1 MDLVKEAKQTV
12 ITRPMERVISP
23 FEDFTKLNASGGIVL
38 LVCTAIGLLWANS
51 AFGDLY
57 SNFWELP
64 FTIGIGTHLLEK
76 PLILWINDG
85 LMAIFF
91 FVIGLEIKRE
101 ILVGEL
107 TEPRQAILPIA
118 AALGGMVIPAFIFL
132 LFNFQSPYSSGWG
145 IPMATDIAFAIG
157 LLGLLGSRIPFSAK
171 IFLTTLA
178 IVDDLGAVLVIALFY
193 TSEISW
199 ISLGTACVFLAIL
212 MGANRMGLR
221 SPFIY
226 GLFGIGGLWLA
237 FLFSGLHPTIA
248 GVLAAFTIPATSA
261 ITKKEFAHKSE
272 KFSQEFRKA
281 EVSGVPV
288 LGNEEQ
294 SEAIKAL
301 ETAKDLIQPPLQ
313 KLEHALYPWVTFAI
327 MPIFAL
333 ANAGVVI
340 ATDFSSLLSHSVSLG
355 IGLGLLLGKPLGICL
370 GAWVVVQFG
379 SAVLPSDLG
388 WPQIIGLGFMGGIG
402 FTMAIFIATLAFQE
416 PSDLQTAKLAI
427 LIASCLSAC
436 IGLLLLSKSTRTPTE
451 NGLHSAESPH

>member
-12 ITRPMERVISP
+12 KNRPVEKLLSP
-23 FEDFTKLNASGGIVL
+23 LEDFTKQNASGGIVL
-38 LVCTAIGLLWANS
+38 LVCTAIALLLANS
-51 AFGDLY
+51 VYGDLY
-57 SNFWELP
+57 SAFWNLP
-64 FTIGIGTHLLEK
+64 FTIGIGPYLLEK
-76 PLILWINDG
+76 PILLWINDG

-107 TEPRQAILPIA
+107 SEPRQAILPIA
-118 AALGGMVIPAFIFL
+118 AAIGGMIVPALAFL
-132 LFNFQSPYSSGWG
+132 MLNFQTPHNSGWG

-157 LLGLLGSRIPFSAK
+157 LLGLLGSKVPFSAK

-178 IVDDLGAVLVIALFY
+178 IVDDLGAVLVIAFFY
-193 TSEISW
+193 TSHISW
-199 ISLGTACVFLAIL
+199 ISLGTGLGFLTIL
-212 MGANRMGLR
+212 MGANRMGIR
-221 SPFIY
+221 SPVIY

-237 FLFSGLHPTIA
+237 FLFSGLHPTVA
-248 GVLAAFTIPATSA
+248 GVLAALTIPANSA
-261 ITKKEFAHKSE
+261 MTKNEFAHKSQ
-272 KFSQEFRKA
+272 KFSQEFQKA
-281 EVSGVPV
+281 EVPGVSV
-288 LGNEEQ
+288 LGNEDQ
-294 SEAIKAL
+294 DQAIQAL

-340 ATDFSSLLSHSVSLG
+340 ATDFSSLVNDSLSLG
-355 IGLGLLLGKPLGICL
+355 IGLGLVVGKPLGICL
-370 GAWVVVQFG
+370 GAWLVVQFG
-379 SAVLPSDLG
+379 SSVLPSHLR

-402 FTMAIFIATLAFQE
+402 FTMAIFIATLAFHA

-436 IGLLLLSKSTRTPTE
+436 IGLLLLSKSTNPTTGE
-451 NGLHSAESPH
+451 PTSEK

>member
-1 MDLVKEAKQTV
+1 MDLVNEAKQTV
-12 ITRPMERVISP
+12 KTRPMERVLSP
-23 FEDFTKLNASGGIVL
+23 LEDFTKLNASGGIVL
-38 LVCTAIGLLWANS
+38 LVCTALALVLANS
-51 AFGDLY
+51 PYGDLY

-76 PLILWINDG
+76 PLLLWINDG

-107 TEPRQAILPIA
+107 SEPRQAILPVA
-118 AALGGMVIPAFIFL
+118 AALGGMVIPALIFL
-132 LFNFQSPYSSGWG
+132 LFNFQTPYSSGWG

-157 LLGLLGSRIPFSAK
+157 LLGLLGSRVPFSAK

-193 TSEISW
+193 TSDISW
-199 ISLGTACVFLAIL
+199 VSLGTGLVFLGIL
-212 MGANRMGLR
+212 MGANRMGIR
-221 SPFIY
+221 SSFIY

-261 ITKKEFAHKSE
+261 ITKNEFAHKSE

-281 EVSGVPV
+281 EVSGVSV
-288 LGNEEQ
+288 LGNEGQ
-294 SEAIKAL
+294 SQAIQAL
-301 ETAKDLIQPPLQ
+301 EKAKDLIQPPLQ

-370 GAWVVVQFG
+370 GVWVVVYFG
-379 SAVLPSDLG
+379 RSVLPSHLD

-402 FTMAIFIATLAFQE
+402 FTMAIFIATLAFHE

-427 LIASCLSAC
+427 LVASCLSAC

-451 NGLHSAESPH
+451 KGTS

>member
-1 MDLVKEAKQTV
+1 MDLIKEAKQTV
-12 ITRPMERVISP
+12 KSRPAEKLLSP
-23 FEDFTKLNASGGIVL
+23 LEDFTKQNASGGIVL
-38 LVCTAIGLLWANS
+38 LVCTAIALFLANS
-51 AFGDLY
+51 VYGDLY
-57 SNFWELP
+57 SAFWNLP
-64 FTIGIGTHLLEK
+64 FTIGIGPYLLEK
-76 PLILWINDG
+76 PLLLWINDG

-107 TEPRQAILPIA
+107 SEPRQAILPIA
-118 AALGGMVIPAFIFL
+118 AAFGGMVVPALVFL
-132 LFNFQSPYSSGWG
+132 LLNFQTPYSSGWG

-157 LLGLLGSRIPFSAK
+157 LLGLLGPKVPFSAK

-178 IVDDLGAVLVIALFY
+178 IVDDLGAVMVIAFFY
-193 TSEISW
+193 TSHISW
-199 ISLGTACVFLAIL
+199 ISLGSGLGFLAIL
-212 MGANRMGLR
+212 MGANRMGIR

-226 GLFGIGGLWLA
+226 GLFGIGGLWMA

-261 ITKKEFAHKSE
+261 MTKNEFAHKSE
-272 KFSQEFRKA
+272 KFSQEFQKA
-281 EVSGVPV
+281 EVPGVSV

-294 SEAIKAL
+294 SQAIQAL

-340 ATDFSSLLSHSVSLG
+340 ASDFSSLVSDSLSLG

-379 SAVLPSDLG
+379 SSVLPSHLH

-402 FTMAIFIATLAFQE
+402 FTMAIFIATLAFHE

-436 IGLLLLSKSTRTPTE
+436 IGLLLLSKSTNTIAGEHTSE
-451 NGLHSAESPH
+451 K